1 MLNKIFLNSRSSG
14 IERSI
19 RFFQKIIKFY
29 FNGFTSKWNR
39 TVHYFF
45 RRENKENFILMYSR
59 ISGLELCVSI
69 RCENF
74 RLEY

>member
-1 MLNKIFLNSRSSG
+1 MDSRISG
-14 IERSI
+14 LELCV
-19 RFFQKIIKFY
+19 
-29 FNGFTSKWNR
+29 SKWNR

-45 RRENKENFILMYSR
+45 RCENKENFILMYSR